1 MVRELL
7 KEEKSVSQLAAAH
20 GLHPN
25 QLYRW
30 RDIALAGLPS
40 LFVDQAAHLQAAK
53 DAAHEQQLQD
63 LYAEI
68 GKLTTQLTW
77 LKKTSPAASDIPPGE
92 KRSCLPL
99 AARGA
104 RSYN

>member
-1 MVRELL
+1 MKKTYSPALKAQIVRDLL
-7 KEEKSVSQLAAAH
+7 REEKSVSYLAAEH

-40 LFVDQAAHLQAAK
+40 LFARQETVQDQAAKA
-53 DAAHEQQLQD
+53 AAHEQQLQE

-77 LKKTSPAASDIPPGE
+77 LKKKLPA
-92 KRSCLPL
+92 
-99 AARGA
+99 
-104 RSYN
+104 

>member
-1 MVRELL
+1 MKKQYSPAFKAQIVRELL
-7 KEEKSVSQLAAAH
+7 KEEKSISQLAAEH
-20 GLHPN
+20 RVHPN

-40 LFVDQAAHLQAAK
+40 LFADETVQAQAVK
-53 DAAHEQQLQD
+53 DAAHEQQLQE

-77 LKKTSPAASDIPPGE
+77 LKK
-92 KRSCLPL
+92 KLP
-99 AARGA
+99 
-104 RSYN
+104 S

>member
-1 MVRELL
+1 MKKTYSPALKAQIVHDLL
-7 KEEKSVSQLAAAH
+7 KEEKSVSYLATEH

-40 LFVDQAAHLQAAK
+40 LFARQETLQAQAAK
-53 DAAHEQQLQD
+53 DAAHDQHLQD

-77 LKKTSPAASDIPPGE
+77 LKK
-92 KRSCLPL
+92 KLP
-99 AARGA
+99 
-104 RSYN
+104 S

>member
-1 MVRELL
+1 MKKSYSPAFKAQIVRELL
-7 KEEKSVSQLAAAH
+7 KEEKSVTQLAAEH

-30 RDIALAGLPS
+30 REIALAGLPS
-40 LFVDQAAHLQAAK
+40 LFARETAQEQAAK
-53 DAAHEQQLQD
+53 ETAHEQHLQE

-77 LKKTSPAASDIPPGE
+77 LKK
-92 KRSCLPL
+92 KLP
-99 AARGA
+99 
-104 RSYN
+104 